1 MVKRKKKVKYLIF
14 GFSLII
20 LSLSIVIYKHYSNYY
35 ENRLEE
41 NKIEIFFENSKKENK
56 NNDVITINNF
66 KSNEHYIAIIEIPKI
81 SLKKGLY
88 TINSK
93 LNDVNK
99 NIQILKES
107 TMPNEENSNLILA
120 SHSGSSR
127 KSYFKNI
134 NKLENEDLIYIYYN
148 NIIYTYK
155 VVDKYEIEKTG
166 YAVIKENTN
175 KKVLTLITCK
185 INTNK
190 QIVIVSELIDEK
202 SY

>member
-35 ENRLEE
+35 ENKLEE

-134 NKLENEDLIYIYYN
+134 NKLENKDLIYIYYN

>member
-1 MVKRKKKVKYLIF
+1 MVKGKKKIKYIIL
-14 GFSLII
+14 GFVLII
-20 LSLSIVIYKHYSNYY
+20 ISLFTIIYKCFHTYY
-35 ENRLEE
+35 EDKLEK
-41 NKIEIFFENSKKENK
+41 NKIQIFFENSKKENK
-56 NNDVITINNF
+56 KDDVNIINNL
-66 KSNEHYIAIIEIPKI
+66 KLNENYLAIIEIPKI

-88 TINSK
+88 IIDSK
-93 LNDVNK
+93 LNDVDK

-107 TMPNEENSNLILA
+107 TMPTEENSNLILA

-148 NIIYTYK
+148 NIIYAYK

-166 YAVIKENTN
+166 YAVMKENTN

-202 SY
+202 LY

>member
-35 ENRLEE
+35 ENKLEE

-56 NNDVITINNF
+56 KNDVNIINNL
-66 KSNEHYIAIIEIPKI
+66 KLNENYIAIIEIPKI

-88 TINSK
+88 NINSK

-127 KSYFKNI
+127 RSYFKNI
-134 NKLENEDLIYIYYN
+134 NKLENEDLIYIYYD

>member
-35 ENRLEE
+35 ENKLEE
-41 NKIEIFFENSKKENK
+41 NKIKIFFENSKKENK
-56 NNDVITINNF
+56 KNDVITINNF
-66 KSNEHYIAIIEIPKI
+66 KSNENYIAIIEIPKI

-166 YAVIKENTN
+166 YAVMKENTN